1 MMMSITRNMPKR
13 GYSLSAMAAA
23 LCLFAAAPMTTPAA
37 AQSGQLVVAP
47 SSDVLTLDP
56 SLDTSPIS
64 LNVFKNIYDQLT
76 DITADGSVAALL
88 ATHWEAGQN
97 ATVWTF
103 TIKTDAKFHDGSP
116 VTVDDVIWSYQKII
130 DDPKSPV
137 RAYLTKVKSIEK
149 VADDKLRFN
158 LSAPFAAF
166 DRQVSLISIL
176 PRKIYEERGAGFAQ
190 NPIGSGPYKVIRW
203 IKDDRVEMEAFA
215 GYHGGAPKIKTVIF
229 RPVPSESARAAALSS
244 GEVDIVPLLPPALVD
259 RMSSRKSVRV
269 EKVASNRVIYLGFD
283 VNNPVLSNLKLR
295 QAIDMSIDRNTITTR
310 LLRGLGHPIGQ
321 VVAPVT
327 FGYDPAIKP
336 TAYNADAA
344 RKLLKESGY
353 NGEPIVFQYPNN
365 RYAFGEEVAQAVVG
379 YMKAVGINVEMQG
392 MDYSAFFPLWTS
404 KKLNG
409 MHMFAFGPSIM
420 DADLPLGSL
429 YETGPARAY
438 WSNAKVNEL
447 IAQQRAETDPVKR
460 RAEIGQIW
468 QLSKENVP
476 YVILYNE
483 VQAYGIKD
491 NVKWTARPDERLLF
505 KDAQLDK

>member
-1 MMMSITRNMPKR
+1 MSMPNSR
-13 GYSLSAMAAA
+13 ILPSIATAVAA
-23 LCLFAAAPMTTPAA
+23 LSLFAAPAMMTPAA

-76 DITADGSVAALL
+76 DIAADGSVAPLL
-88 ATHWEAGQN
+88 ATSWETTDN

-103 TIKTDAKFHDGSP
+103 TIQTNAKFHDGSP
-116 VTVDDVIWSYQKII
+116 VTLDDVIWSYQKIMA
-130 DDPKSPV
+130 DPKSPV
-137 RAYLTKVKSIEK
+137 RSYLSKVKTIEK
-149 VADDKLRFN
+149 VGDDKVRFT
-158 LSAPFAAF
+158 LSAPFAPF

-176 PRKIYEERGAGFAQ
+176 PRKIYEERGSSFAQ
-190 NPIGSGPYKVIRW
+190 NPVGSGPFKVVRW
-203 IKDDRVEMEAFA
+203 IKDDRVELEAFP
-215 GYHGGAPKIKTVIF
+215 GYYGGAPKIKTVIF

-244 GEVDIVPLLPPALVD
+244 GEVDIVPLLPPALVE
-259 RMSSRKSVRV
+259 RMSSRKGVRV

-283 VNNPVLSNLKLR
+283 VNNPVLSNVKLR
-295 QAIDMSIDRNTITTR
+295 QAIDTSIDRNAITTR

-321 VVAPVT
+321 IVAPVT
-327 FGYDPAIKP
+327 FGYDPAITP
-336 TAYNADAA
+336 TAYNPDAA

-353 NGEPIVFQYPNN
+353 NGEPILFQYPNN

-392 MDYSAFFPLWTS
+392 MEYSAFFPLWTS

-438 WSNAKVNEL
+438 WSNPKVNEL
-447 IAQQRAETDPVKR
+447 IGQQRAESNPEKR
-460 RAEIGQIW
+460 KALIGQIW
-468 QLSKENVP
+468 QISKESVP
-476 YVILYNE
+476 YVMLYNE

-491 NVKWTARPDERLLF
+491 NVKWSARPDERLLF
-505 KDAQLDK
+505 KDAQLAK